1 MISQIN
7 GKKHLLCVV
16 YWVGFLPCSYNPF
29 TFSRA
34 SSYLCFRRDIQKST
48 YIWVHYLSPHI
59 VIFGI
64 WLSHLLHFNFH
75 CSHEITISKMNQS
88 SLFSSQNHQHFCFVL
103 TLGKH
108 LLGGYYQFNILYM
121 WINFAPEWIN
131 FASEWNSERSSSNI
145 SIKFKFLQDANLHW
159 EFMHACRFFVKTHES

>member
-16 YWVGFLPCSYNPF
+16 YWVGFLPSSYNPF

-64 WLSHLLHFNFH
+64 WLSHLLHFNIHF
-75 CSHEITISKMNQS
+75 SHEIAISKMNQS

-159 EFMHACRFFVKTHES
+159 EFHTCM